1 MAVRNTL
8 VKYLRMNAELAPQIG
23 GATAPFGLL
32 YRRCFS
38 DDGRGSFL
46 DKSEVTDINVLIVK
60 NFQKID
66 PSKMPP
72 QAQFQNYMGLDSLDV
87 VEVVMVLEE
96 EFGCNAPKTKLHICL
111 PELNKCVVHNGDE
124 AIGTVKTCPLE
135 LSANSE
141 VN

>member
-8 VKYLRMNAELAPQIG
+8 VKYLRMNAKLAPQIG

-46 DKSEVTDINVLIVK
+46 DKSEVTDINVQIVK

-66 PSKMPP
+66 PSKVPP
-72 QAQFQNYMGLDSLDV
+72 QAQFQNYVGLDSLDV

-96 EFGCNAPKTKLHICL
+96 EFGFEISDNEADKLIQSSLLLILLRFSPPSCL
-111 PELNKCVVHNGDE
+111 PSNWSQESFLMLHG
-124 AIGTVKTCPLE
+124 
-135 LSANSE
+135 
-141 VN
+141 